1 MALLQYSLIFLLL
14 FSSFWISHSEPSSLN
29 QEETDKES
37 HSEAKIS
44 TVSSLEDELSL
55 ISEGETEL
63 KISIESLLEIVKAK
77 KLSEKQ
83 AKRLWKALYSKSKL
97 QSLQT
102 SIEDD
107 AETPSHVSAPEKDK
121 SSMGFYQLMT
131 LMLVGY
137 LIVMVLVKGFLT
149 ALYAH
154 ESFKILLGLLLFLS
168 YNMILL
174 ARSLQE
180 SMEANFFS
188 AIIYNT
194 TFLNLLVWFHL
205 VLVMLKFQTV
215 IISEAE
221 LFNVDINRKGKI
233 CMTIFGVCL
242 GYVFCFSCSSPV
254 VQIPFYCSLLYAVN
268 LVRMIYLAKF
278 PIFCEPN
285 ILFSFSAFAIGLF
298 CYLYSMGAESF
309 HEWLFIVQKVN
320 VFEYFFSFIGQMKLR
335 HFVDFRFLGYLTSFG
350 IINTLFPVYLF
361 ILNKNLWKKDG
372 FTYES
377 LLLKLKEEFAL
388 DKLEFDSSRYYL
400 LIYGVIVVF
409 SVIFTL
415 REKLVLGTF
424 VSLFC
429 LVNILNMTLRNDT
442 WVGKILSFIGG
453 FFLLSAIHFVG
464 LVEDQFTPTVIHF
477 IYCRIRISLL
487 IFDLVSC

>member
-1 MALLQYSLIFLLL
+1 MSSFQFLLL
-14 FSSFWISHSEPSSLN
+14 FLLFYSSFWTSHSQSSPIN
-29 QEETDKES
+29 QEEASTLGLQSKN
-37 HSEAKIS
+37 S
-44 TVSSLEDELSL
+44 TVSSLADELSL
-55 ISEGETEL
+55 LSEGEAEL
-63 KISIESLLEIVKAK
+63 KISIESLLELVEAK
-77 KLSEKQ
+77 KLGPKQ
-83 AKRLWKALYSKSKL
+83 AKNLWKALYSKSKL
-97 QSLQT
+97 QILQT
-102 SIEDD
+102 PIEDD
-107 AETPSHVSAPEKDK
+107 AEPQNHISPPEKEK
-121 SSMGFYQLMT
+121 SSIGFYQLMT

-137 LIVMVLVKGFLT
+137 LIVLVLVKGLLT
-149 ALYAH
+149 VLYVN
-154 ESFKILLGLLLFLS
+154 ENFKILVCLLLFLS

-188 AIIYNT
+188 AMIYNT

-205 VLVMLKFQTV
+205 VLVLLKLQTV
-215 IISEAE
+215 LNSEAE
-221 LFNVDINRKGKI
+221 LFNVEINTKGKV

-242 GYVFCFSCSSPV
+242 GYVFCFSCSSPL
-254 VQIPFYCSLLYAVN
+254 VQIPFYFFLLYAVN
-268 LVRMIYLAKF
+268 LVRKIYINRL
-278 PIFCEPN
+278 PTFCEPN
-285 ILFSFSAFAIGLF
+285 ILFCFSAFALTLF

-309 HEWLFIVQKVN
+309 HEWMFIVQKVD
-320 VFEYFFSFIGQMKLR
+320 VLEYFFSFIGQMKLR
-335 HFVDFRFLGYLTSFG
+335 HFVDFRFLGYLLCFG

-388 DKLEFDSSRYYL
+388 EKLEFDASRYYL
-400 LIYGVIVVF
+400 LIYGVLVVF

-442 WVGKILSFIGG
+442 WIGKILSFVGG
-453 FFLLSAIHFVG
+453 FFVLSAIHFVG
-464 LVEDQFTPTVIHF
+464 QVEDQFTPCVIYF
-477 IYCRIRISLL
+477 NFEL
-487 IFDLVSC
+487 IQRFLIWFSC

>member
-14 FSSFWISHSEPSSLN
+14 FSSIWISRSESSSIN
-29 QEETDKES
+29 QEETSPLGKES
-37 HSEAKIS
+37 HSDSKIS
-44 TVSSLEDELSL
+44 TVSSLQDEFSM

-63 KISIESLLEIVKAK
+63 KISIESLLEIVNAK
-77 KLSEKQ
+77 KLSKKQ
-83 AKRLWKALYSKSKL
+83 AKHLWKALYSKSKL
-97 QSLQT
+97 QSIQT
-102 SIEDD
+102 SMEDD
-107 AETPSHVSAPEKDK
+107 EPQSQVSSPEKDK
-121 SSMGFYQLMT
+121 SSIGFYQLMT

-137 LIVMVLVKGFLT
+137 LIVMVLIKGLLT

-188 AIIYNT
+188 AVIYNT

-215 IISEAE
+215 INSEAE
-221 LFNVDINRKGKI
+221 LFNVEINTKGKA
-233 CMTIFGVCL
+233 CMTVFGVCL
-242 GYVFCFSCSSPV
+242 GYVFCFSCTSPV
-254 VQIPFYCSLLYAVN
+254 VQIPFYFSLLYAVN
-268 LVRMIYLAKF
+268 FVRTIYLAKF

-309 HEWLFIVQKVN
+309 HEWLFIVQKVD

-335 HFVDFRFLGYLTSFG
+335 HFVDFRFFGYLICFG

-388 DKLEFDSSRYYL
+388 NILEFDASRYYL

-409 SVIFTL
+409 SVISTL

-429 LVNILNMTLRNDT
+429 LVNILNMTLQNDT

-464 LVEDQFTPTVIHF
+464 LVEDQFTPSVIHF
-477 IYCRIRISLL
+477 IY
-487 IFDLVSC
+487 